1 LPVIIITARPNQYPE
16 AVRVGVDAF
25 MEKPLNIPILVK
37 AVKRLTNEDEY
48 RHDNRITKR
57 SFVAQLLGSA
67 VS

>member
-1 LPVIIITARPNQYPE
+1 M
-16 AVRVGVDAF
+16 RVGVDAF